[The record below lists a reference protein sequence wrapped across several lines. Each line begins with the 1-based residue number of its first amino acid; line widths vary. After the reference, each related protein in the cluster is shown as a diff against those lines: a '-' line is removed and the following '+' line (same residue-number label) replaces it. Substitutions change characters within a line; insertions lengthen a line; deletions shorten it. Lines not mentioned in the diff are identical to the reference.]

1 MSFPFL
7 KRNIGINKSPPLIEK
22 YCQSLEIRYFGV
34 RLYFVFPPCATT
46 ESVVKEGSDLAD
58 EIYKMFS
65 SGDNKNK
72 NALGTNVLLS
82 EGFQGMDPLI
92 AVRDCSCKSPLLDSL
107 KKQTEALAKEKG
119 EDDEEGKGGGGKGE
133 GGKG

>member
-1 MSFPFL
+1 M
-7 KRNIGINKSPPLIEK
+7 
-22 YCQSLEIRYFGV
+22 
-34 RLYFVFPPCATT
+34 
-46 ESVVKEGSDLAD
+46 KEGSDLAD

-65 SGDNKNK
+65 SGDNQNK

-133 GGKG
+133 GGFEDCLEATRLN